1 VVSSAGGR
9 GRVVEHTHIFADDP
23 KLAPTHP
30 MNFFWLYASYDFKL
44 QTPYDQ
50 AKHAVCKLVD
60 RMVDRLLKQDN
71 GAALDENGRPVS
83 PRTAATMQHAPP
95 IGMNSDGSF
104 RGQAEGGG
112 GAPAQQQPERPRVKG
127 HFIFDL
133 IATKK
138 HIGPEWEVGAPYRLG
153 QDIYRYIDERYGPW
167 IVTTFVGLSDN
178 TARRVGRDVYYS
190 RPDDNLS
197 RTHAPFT
204 AINNENM
211 FVIFP
216 PRSDAAA
223 ATPSATPAKAAHPPS
238 ASKARRAS
246 PQRSPRKVAVPRPGR

>member
-1 VVSSAGGR
+1 
-9 GRVVEHTHIFADDP
+9 
-23 KLAPTHP
+23 
-30 MNFFWLYASYDFKL
+30 MQFFWLYASYDFKL

-60 RMVDRLLKQDN
+60 RMVDRLTKQDT

-83 PRTAATMQHAPP
+83 PRTAATMQHPPP
-95 IGMNSDGSF
+95 IGMNSDGSI
-104 RGQAEGGG
+104 RSTADATAG
-112 GAPAQQQPERPRVKG
+112 PPQPERPRVKG

-138 HIGPEWEVGAPYRLG
+138 HIGAQWEQGAPHRLG

-197 RTHAPFT
+197 RTHVPFT
-204 AINNENM
+204 NIDNEHM

-216 PRSDAAA
+216 PRASEADAGPAA
-223 ATPSATPAKAAHPPS
+223 ATPAKAPQQAAGMAS
-238 ASKARRAS
+238 AKARRAS
-246 PQRSPRKVAVPRPGR
+246 PQRSPRKVTVPRPGR